1 MNQMNSLVK
10 YIENVWVLF
19 NDIMKIGRKKLK
31 PDIIRFI

>member
-19 NDIMKIGRKKLK
+19 NDIMKIGRKELK
-31 PDIIRFI
+31 TDIIRFI